1 MSTKALS
8 EASVPTGSGRTI
20 AVGKEKARPGLD
32 RPRLPRAFH
41 QIGMLSTALYLLHAL
56 AFFLVPAYLAT
67 LVVQLDEPLALRL
80 ALLVVLGVIGGHGMH
95 LLTFVGHEGLHT
107 NLHRNKYISAALAL
121 LWSSPVP
128 FFFIVGYSVTHWK
141 HHRFAGQGPDPDAV
155 IFSKYKNFFS
165 RFFLGR
171 SKGVRIYTKNA
182 VRLALGRQWPEGTKL
197 PFSAR
202 EMCWMARFNI
212 ALGLCALAVY
222 AVIWI
227 RSPLLGL
234 AVMAV
239 PYFSLYVLT
248 CMRAYME
255 HAGTTPG
262 QFRDSRSYTSPIYTA
277 LFFGGNYHL
286 EHHLYPAVPSYR
298 LPALHRH
305 LASLGVFE
313 THGSAIEPSFFG
325 APRYTTSR
333 FQYPCVDEQN
343 VTDDFI
349 ETIAEG
355 RLDRSAA
362 SVAPDGAVAVAVG
375 RER

>member
-1 MSTKALS
+1 MSKLANS
-8 EASVPTGSGRTI
+8 EYNAATRPEHIAATPASSGFM
-20 AVGKEKARPGLD
+20 
-32 RPRLPRAFH
+32 RPRLPPKFH
-41 QIGMLSTALYLLHAL
+41 RVGVLATWLYLLHAL
-56 AFFLVPAYLAT
+56 AFFLVPALLAG
-67 LVVQLDEPLALRL
+67 LVIELPISIGWRVALA
-80 ALLVVLGVIGGHGMH
+80 AVLGVITGHGMH

-107 NLHRNKYISAALAL
+107 NLHRNKYISAGLAL
-121 LWSSPVP
+121 VWSSAVP

-141 HHRFAGQGPDPDAV
+141 HHRFAGQSSDPDAI

-182 VRLALGRQWPEGTKL
+182 VRLALGLGWPEGTKL
-197 PFSAR
+197 PFSER
-202 EMCWMARFNI
+202 EMRWMARINI
-212 ALGLCALAVY
+212 GLGLCALVGY
-222 AVIWI
+222 AVIWL
-227 RSPLLGL
+227 RSPLLGF

-262 QFRDSRSYTSPIYTA
+262 QFLDSRSYTAPLYTA

-305 LASLGVFE
+305 LASLGVFQ
-313 THGSAIEPSFFG
+313 TTGAAIEPTFFG

-333 FQYPCVDEQN
+333 YQYPCLGN
-343 VTDDFI
+343 AGKDDFI
-349 ETIAEG
+349 EAIAEG

-362 SVAPDGAVAVAVG
+362 EAVTRGPAAIAQDSY
-375 RER
+375 